1 VAIGYFAGGRRP
13 ASHHAQRPNV
23 PHCDCRRAL
32 LPPPKSGNS
41 SPLAEGRKEEICT
54 TTRTLKGVTFPAD
67 SSLRKTAGTPEKKK
81 IS

>member
-1 VAIGYFAGGRRP
+1 
-13 ASHHAQRPNV
+13 
-23 PHCDCRRAL
+23 

-81 IS
+81 NLIIPTTEALGIKTLIKNNSRCINLNAE